1 MGVETIGPTSEQLG
15 RSISKWV
22 QDVTI
27 DVAEKTLVAE
37 VGKGFDNQPEVITDG
52 VLRRDFAQVKP
63 FGKIE
68 FVARANLLE
77 IVQWIMAE
85 LFRRSPVKT
94 GRYRQSHVLRINE
107 TIVAGNWG
115 VALQQTKGGDKI
127 SVVNT
132 QPYARK
138 LEGATANKKTGRGK
152 RKPTSR
158 QAPGGIYRPTLRAL
172 LARWGKT
179 ILADYTLVHLTHLG
193 VKVWGDQ
200 GGRYKTIGK
209 GRTAKRIET
218 TGKVKRVQRDQVY
231 PAIVIKIRPSQT
243 LH

>member
-37 VGKGFDNQPEVITDG
+37 VGRGFDNQPEVITDG

-94 GRYRQSHVLRINE
+94 GRYRQSHILLINGVE
-107 TIVAGNWG
+107 ARGNWG
-115 VALQQTKGGDKI
+115 VALQQAKAGDRI
-127 SVVNT
+127 QVVNS

-138 LEGATANKKTGRGK
+138 LEGATANRKTGRGK

-158 QAPGGIYRPTLRAL
+158 QAPGGIYRPTLSAL
-172 LARWGKT
+172 IQRWGKT
-179 ILADYTLVHLTHLG
+179 ILADYTMVKLNLG

-200 GGRYKTIGK
+200 GGRYKRIGK
-209 GRTAKRIET
+209 GRSARTIKVGT
-218 TGKVKRVQRDQVY
+218 VKRVQRDQVY
-231 PAIVIKIRPSQT
+231 PAITIKIRPSQT